1 MLYFHEKC
9 TSDVVSII
17 TELNKRSS
25 ESVTEFKTALI
36 DTYQRIYADEHGQ
49 HQIWSYNSTTSTAS
63 RFNAEPV
70 RGFPFVVIFKREK
83 GKKIVIAIIYNRK
96 AMTRYV

>member
-1 MLYFHEKC
+1 MLYFHERC
-9 TSDVVSII
+9 TGDVVSII

-49 HQIWSYNSTTSTAS
+49 HQIWSYNNITIKAI
-63 RFNAEPV
+63 RFNVEPV
-70 RGFPFVVIFKREK
+70 RNFPYVVIFQKVN
-83 GKKIVIAIIYNRK
+83 GKKIVIAIVYNRK
-96 AMTRYV
+96 SMTGYV